1 VIARRR
7 AWTLASLLALLAT
20 PAAAQDWDVGP
31 QRPNAPSRPRPRVS
45 APSTPRPARP
55 ATPPPPAAPVAGTS
69 ARDAAIERLTA
80 LALSE
85 PETGLPMLPTLLRM
99 VRARDG
105 SSDQLLA
112 TLDARRASAPRG
124 AADLVRAEVLR
135 DAGRFEEAIAALDRS
150 VADRPDRAT
159 TWRSLGALH
168 RQLEH
173 PTEARTA
180 YERALA
186 LPGAR
191 DDRAEI
197 LRALM
202 DLSVAT
208 GDLTRARAAQRDLAT
223 LLPGSASVRRELAD
237 LLVARQRWPEAVTEL
252 EGVARSLSGDLRV
265 QPAVLR
271 QLGLAQL
278 RAGHPEEA
286 EGTLRRALAGAS
298 SSPALERDVYE
309 ALAEIHEQRQDLGAW
324 VASLE
329 RQPGASAE
337 RWAFLGRRY
346 SALGQVDAAV
356 RTLRR
361 ALSMRPRDVDLHV
374 ALVQALTQAGRVDE
388 ALAARRALVAA
399 VPGEVRSAV
408 DLADDLAR
416 AGRRADAIAT
426 LTTAGRRAGGDAEA
440 HEQIAQALS
449 ALGERDLATRET
461 ERVVQLDPGDPSA
474 LESLGERYWEQGD
487 RPRALSIWQR
497 IRERARTPH
506 DGHRALG
513 EVYARH
519 DLLPE
524 AIASFRAALQS
535 SPGDP
540 AATRLLAQAQ
550 EQSHDLTGA
559 VDTWRALIA
568 LPSVDADLRGEARA
582 RIANLW
588 NLLGVLPAQATR
600 LEAALRTD
608 PSAIEPA
615 LDLVEVYARLR
626 RPAEL
631 ERALQRVVSLRPSD
645 SRAWLAT
652 ERARS
657 ERGDLAGAIEALQR
671 VIAIDPRRGRELYP
685 RLARHALAMH
695 RDAEAVSFA
704 ARAVEL
710 NPDDA
715 AGHRELGDLYR
726 ARGELD
732 RALGAYRRALSLNDR
747 DFESALRLADI
758 YLARGEAAEAV
769 DRLRSV
775 VRRSPD
781 DDLVGRAGRIAVQVA
796 IATHNADALASDLAL
811 ASAAAPGR
819 AVLRRLQTE
828 LFLGW
833 LRPDAEALSDGDAS
847 RVDEARQR
855 LRRLSA
861 RAVRPLLDALAE
873 PGVERQLLAVR
884 LLGALQ
890 TPDAVQS
897 LLGVASRP
905 GVDANTRVESLRA
918 AATCADARAVP
929 SLIAMLRGED
939 AAAATL
945 AAWALARLQGPAVEP
960 ALRAALQ
967 RPDAVDAAAMSAL
980 ALASRRSLSARPLLA
995 SVIAREPDGLVRA
1008 AAIVAWSALAPTGPE
1023 AASALASAGELG
1035 PWSRGASLA
1044 AMGPLAS
1051 SQPSLRPRL
1060 WSAVYLPAHTAAPS
1074 GTSLSDL
1081 AVRALARSAHGRP
1094 LLDGPAWRDPS
1105 LADGAVRMLT
1115 SLLRPASPSED
1126 AEAALQRDEAL
1137 ATSALRAALA
1147 DPAQRPVA
1155 IASLDRPSALAPL
1168 VEQPLASAT
1177 PATRSIRAR
1186 VLASVVPSLIAA
1198 WPGLP
1203 RASDAPLL
1211 RVIGQVDDPA
1221 AVAVL
1226 RGASSATDPSLR
1238 LIAARA
1244 LATLRAPVESPGTA
1258 PPSMARVD
1266 VHSRWSD
1273 RLLAVESVG
1282 RSSDPE
1288 ATRALTEAALHD
1300 PYAWVRRAALRLLRG
1315 RPDASVEPTLR
1326 QVRDHDP
1333 DAALRA
1339 EALEALGGR

>member
-1 VIARRR
+1 MSARRR
-7 AWTLASLLALLAT
+7 AWILSSLLALLAP

-31 QRPNAPSRPRPRVS
+31 QRPRAPARPRPRPA

-55 ATPPPPAAPVAGTS
+55 SATPPSAAPAAS

-85 PETGLPMLPTLLRM
+85 PDDGIPMLPTLLRM

-105 SSDQLLA
+105 SSDPLLA

-124 AADLVRAEVLR
+124 AADLIRAEVLR
-135 DAGRFEEAIAALDRS
+135 DAGRFDEAVAALDRS
-150 VADRPDRAT
+150 VSDRPDRAA

-173 PTEARTA
+173 PVEARSA
-180 YERALA
+180 YERALS
-186 LPGAR
+186 LPGSR
-191 DDRAEI
+191 EVRAEI

-202 DLSVAT
+202 DLSVAQ
-208 GDLTRARAAQRDLAT
+208 GDLVRARAAQRDLAT

-286 EGTLRRALAGAS
+286 EATLRRALSGAS
-298 SSPALERDVYE
+298 SSPALEREVYE
-309 ALAEIHEQRQDLGAW
+309 ALAEIHELRQDLGTW
-324 VASLE
+324 IASLE

-346 SALGQVDAAV
+346 GALGQVDAAV

-374 ALVQALTQAGRVDE
+374 ALMQSLTQAGRVDE

-399 VPGEVRSAV
+399 VPGEVRYAV
-408 DLADDLAR
+408 ELADDLAR

-426 LTTAGRRAGGDAEA
+426 LTTAGRRAGSDAEA
-440 HEQIAQALS
+440 HEQIAQAL
-449 ALGERDLATRET
+449 AGMGERELATRET

-487 RPRALSIWQR
+487 RPRALAIWQR

-519 DLLPE
+519 DLLPD
-524 AIASFRAALQS
+524 AIAAFRAALQS
-535 SPGDP
+535 RPGDP
-540 AATRLLAQAQ
+540 VSTRLLAQAQ
-550 EQSHDLTGA
+550 EQSRDLAGA

-588 NLLGVLPAQATR
+588 NLLGVLPNQATR
-600 LEAALRTD
+600 LEAALRSD
-608 PSAIEPA
+608 PTAIESA

-626 RPAEL
+626 LPMEL
-631 ERALQRVVSLRPSD
+631 ERTLLRVVSLRPSD
-645 SRAWLAT
+645 ARSWLAI
-652 ERARS
+652 ERARA

-671 VIAIDPRRGRELYP
+671 VLAIDPRRGRELYP

-732 RALGAYRRALSLNDR
+732 GALAAYRRALTLNDR

-758 YLARGEAAEAV
+758 YLARGAAEEAI

-775 VRRSPD
+775 VRRSSD

-811 ASAAAPGR
+811 VSAAAPGR

-833 LRPDAEALSDGDAS
+833 LRPDVEALSEPEGP
-847 RVDEARQR
+847 RVTDARQR

-861 RAVRPLLDALAE
+861 RAVRPLLDALSE
-873 PGVERQLLAVR
+873 QGVERQLLAVR
-884 LLGALQ
+884 ILGALQ

-905 GVDANTRVESLRA
+905 GVDATTRVESLRA
-918 AATCADARAVP
+918 AANCADARAVP
-929 SLIAMLRGED
+929 SLVAMLRGDD

-945 AAWALARLQGPAVEP
+945 AAWALGRLQGAAIEP
-960 ALRAALQ
+960 ALRTALQ
-967 RPDAVDAAAMSAL
+967 RSDSPDAAAMSAL
-980 ALASRRSLSARPLLA
+980 SLAARRSVSARPLLA
-995 SVIAREPDGLVRA
+995 SVIAREVDGVVRA
-1008 AAIVAWSALAPTGPE
+1008 SAIVAWSALSPSGPE
-1023 AASALASAGELG
+1023 QLSALATAGEVG

-1044 AMGPLAS
+1044 AMGPLAA

-1060 WSAVYLPAHTAAPS
+1060 WSAIYLPAHVSAPAV
-1074 GTSLSDL
+1074 TSLSDI
-1081 AVRALARSAHGRP
+1081 AARALARSAHGRP
-1094 LLDGPAWRDPS
+1094 LLEAPAWRDPT
-1105 LADGAVRMLT
+1105 LAHGAATMLS
-1115 SLLRPASPSED
+1115 SLLRPTSASED

-1137 ATSALRAALA
+1137 AIAALRAALA
-1147 DPAQRPVA
+1147 DPAQRAVV
-1155 IASLDRPSALAPL
+1155 IAALDRSSALAPL
-1168 VEQPLASAT
+1168 VAQPLGSVT
-1177 PATRSIRAR
+1177 PATRSLRAR
-1186 VLASVVPSLIAA
+1186 ALVAVAPSLIAL
-1198 WPGLP
+1198 WPGVP
-1203 RASDAPLL
+1203 RASDAALL
-1211 RVIGQVDDPA
+1211 RVIGQVDDPSA
-1221 AVAVL
+1221 LAVL
-1226 RGASSATDPSLR
+1226 RSASTAGDPALR

-1244 LATLRAPVESPGTA
+1244 LASQRAPIEAQGTA
-1258 PPSMARVD
+1258 APALARVD
-1266 VHSRWSD
+1266 AQARWSD
-1273 RLLAVESVG
+1273 RLLAVESIA

-1315 RPDASVEPTLR
+1315 RPDASVTTALQ

-1333 DAALRA
+1333 DAVVRA
-1339 EALEALGGR
+1339 EALEALRSR